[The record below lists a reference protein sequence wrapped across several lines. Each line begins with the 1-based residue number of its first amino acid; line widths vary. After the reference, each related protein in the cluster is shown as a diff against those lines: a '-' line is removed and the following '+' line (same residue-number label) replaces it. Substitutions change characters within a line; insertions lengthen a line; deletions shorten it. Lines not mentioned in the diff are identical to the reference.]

1 MNLIPQEIVKESI
14 VASEKIMSRRESQNI
29 PQRNNILYSTSYFTN
44 NIDNNVRQTIYL
56 NDPPNDINNIQSNSI
71 QTSELGYLSKIF
83 HDPNQVALEQT
94 IVETFEAPPT
104 VVKSLKFP
112 DMNRVCFFCKKVV
125 DDICI
130 EISEKDRICSN
141 CLINI
146 LIFQINKFP
155 ESELKILNGR
165 AVFSIQGRDSML
177 TLSFAE
183 CYAKL
188 PAQKREEYRKRIKNK
203 IDTLIKDVNEKC
215 MLCNTLLNKKDRNVM
230 ELEVDGEYN
239 ENQYVFPNINY
250 CNNNHFVCEKCYR
263 PWMRLTHSY
272 QLQDIAILRC
282 EICNIDH
289 SCRYKSKDQC
299 IIF

>member
-1 MNLIPQEIVKESI
+1 MNLIPQEIAKESI

-71 QTSELGYLSKIF
+71 QISELGYLSKIF
-83 HDPNQVALEQT
+83 HDPNQPILET
-94 IVETFEAPPT
+94 VEAPPT

-146 LIFQINKFP
+146 LIFQINKFYT
-155 ESELKILNGR
+155 SN
-165 AVFSIQGRDSML
+165 
-177 TLSFAE
+177 
-183 CYAKL
+183 Y
-188 PAQKREEYRKRIKNK
+188 IKTWN
-203 IDTLIKDVNEKC
+203 
-215 MLCNTLLNKKDRNVM
+215 
-230 ELEVDGEYN
+230 
-239 ENQYVFPNINY
+239 
-250 CNNNHFVCEKCYR
+250 
-263 PWMRLTHSY
+263 
-272 QLQDIAILRC
+272 
-282 EICNIDH
+282 
-289 SCRYKSKDQC
+289 
-299 IIF
+299 